1 MRVAD
6 DLNDRIGG
14 IRGRVCVVGKL
25 TVFFLCGVSVS
36 FVGSGPAAGRADC
49 RFPSVSFCWANA
61 HCVVDVFG
69 GRTGASG
76 GNECCVLR
84 AGGGPVFVS
93 IPLLLCDA
101 GGLRPLLD
109 SWTLDELLGG

>member
-14 IRGRVCVVGKL
+14 IFGRVCVVGAL
-25 TVFFLCGVSVS
+25 TVCFLCGVLS
-36 FVGSGPAAGRADC
+36 FVGSGPAAGNRADC

-76 GNECCVLR
+76 GKECCVLR
-84 AGGGPVFVS
+84 AGGGPVCVS

-101 GGLRPLLD
+101 GALRPLL
-109 SWTLDELLGG
+109 SELLGG